1 MFNRRLLV
9 NTKGGS
15 VPVPPLPDKETYLVD
30 GFGTG
35 QVTFTIPEGCDVVK
49 LYYDVYHEHE
59 GFVQLDAQSNTGV
72 WWCEA
77 YPSGINVVLVQ
88 IYWLSNG
95 NFIDFSYVGVTAGK
109 TYNLKGWY
117 TEYNNGEGEMYEVY
131 NTSNYKNWFFA
142 EYGTIDVDTGGAA
155 LRIVISWSPT
165 INEQSPHYTD
175 Y

>member
-59 GFVQLDAQSNTGV
+59 GFVQIDAQSNTGV
-72 WWCEA
+72 WWVEA
-77 YPSGINVVLVQ
+77 YGNEGISGD
-88 IYWLSNG
+88 IY
-95 NFIDFSYVGVTAGK
+95 IGV
-109 TYNLKGWY
+109 
-117 TEYNNGEGEMYEVY
+117 
-131 NTSNYKNWFFA
+131 
-142 EYGTIDVDTGGAA
+142 TGGATYT
-155 LRIVISWSPT
+155 LSVMTNSETGTESGYISVSYSKS
-165 INEQSPHYTD
+165 INSMIPSKTD
-175 Y
+175 YVK